1 MNNVNGLSDNLK
13 SILVSA
19 GWYEGRN
26 IVSQLEPTPVY
37 RIVPQSVINFVAEF
51 GSLKINN
58 DKALDQVDVV
68 GADYFNS
75 LEVYNYLKLNSFNSS
90 DRIDTTNENDEYYYS
105 ALIGKQIYY
114 VARLK
119 ENNNL
124 MMDEDANFYL
134 LTFIPEFIWI
144 ANKAEE
150 AIQCILF
157 GFNAP
162 LLLNEQTLEWIPS
175 LGEKLLYRPP
185 LNNTLQINPWGR

>member
-1 MNNVNGLSDNLK
+1 MENDLK
-13 SILVSA
+13 SILISA

-26 IVSQLEPTPVY
+26 TGAQLEDTPVY
-37 RIVPQSVINFVAEF
+37 RIVPQSVISFVTEF

-58 DKALDQVDVV
+58 DKALDQVEVV

-75 LEVYNYLKLNSFNSS
+75 LEVYNYIKLNSFNNS

-105 ALIGKQIYY
+105 ALIGKQIYF

-119 ENNNL
+119 EGNNL
-124 MMDEDANFYL
+124 MMDEDANFYI

-144 ANKAEE
+144 AKKAEV
-150 AIQCILF
+150 AIHRILF

-162 LLLNEQTLEWIPS
+162 LLLNEQTLKWVPS
-175 LGEKLLYRPP
+175 VGEKLSYDPP
-185 LNNTLQINPWGR
+185 LNDTLQSNPWGR